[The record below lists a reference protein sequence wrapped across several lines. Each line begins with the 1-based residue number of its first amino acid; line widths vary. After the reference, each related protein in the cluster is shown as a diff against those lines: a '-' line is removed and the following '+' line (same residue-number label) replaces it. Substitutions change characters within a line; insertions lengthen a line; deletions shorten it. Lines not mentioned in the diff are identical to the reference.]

1 MYSTLKQTCCIHRSR
16 KLVNIKIGIT
26 NIQMYLQF
34 KRLQLCPCPLC
45 VLHKYWKGVFPGRN
59 IHQHRKF
66 LRSNPL
72 KLLQIFTKQIL
83 QIGVYSQE
91 IAESGNLQLGS
102 RNSSYSLLRKE
113 LKQKADFDK
122 FFSKDFWNG
131 KYKCEKKTNFTRK
144 SFTQRCEGR
153 KRHSKPSW
161 EQQLHPSQVY

>member
-1 MYSTLKQTCCIHRSR
+1 M
-16 KLVNIKIGIT
+16 NIKIGIT

-45 VLHKYWKGVFPGRN
+45 FPQILKRGLPWEKHSPRK
-59 IHQHRKF
+59 HRKF

-91 IAESGNLQLGS
+91 IADSGNLQLGS
-102 RNSSYSLLRKE
+102 RNSSYGLLRKE

-122 FFSKDFWNG
+122 FFSKDF
-131 KYKCEKKTNFTRK
+131 
-144 SFTQRCEGR
+144 
-153 KRHSKPSW
+153 
-161 EQQLHPSQVY
+161 